1 MQKCQRRAAICDE
14 DEMRLHS
21 SRSASLI
28 LLMNIEPRLVAISK
42 EGAGLPVAALAKN
55 EWPLLVRC
63 LPAV

>member
-1 MQKCQRRAAICDE
+1 
-14 DEMRLHS
+14 MRLHS
-21 SRSASLI
+21 SGMASLI
-28 LLMNIEPRLVAISK
+28 LLMNIKPRLVAISK